1 MYNFA
6 SNTITELAF
15 IPTDE
20 NYLVTKEELDKAAYI
35 NDKKILY
42 FYRNRSIYYLNYETK
57 ECMLLDSN
65 IVPDTCMTSGNN
77 VLVYQTENVDNL
89 INIIDLKDGVK
100 RTIQC
105 ETNEKIRVLGFIDNN
120 IVYGLAPE
128 DIVTQTGKFLMKGIY
143 IMDENLKIIRTYE
156 NDDSYISGTEFYE
169 SKIIIK
175 RVAYDE
181 NNNLVDIT
189 DERLLSNTKSD
200 STKAKLYTGN
210 SEKRQKELYIIPPVK
225 GSVKTSWQNGKYVFP
240 SDSAVHINNEF
251 DITTE
256 YYYVYT
262 YGRLYYI
269 DTDKSECISVAK
281 NTGGVVIDLQG
292 NKIWDRYMDD
302 HK

>member
-1 MYNFA
+1 
-6 SNTITELAF
+6 
-15 IPTDE
+15 
-20 NYLVTKEELDKAAYI
+20 
-35 NDKKILY
+35 
-42 FYRNRSIYYLNYETK
+42 
-57 ECMLLDSN
+57 MLLDSN
-65 IVPDTCMTSGNN
+65 VVPDTCMTSGNN

-128 DIVTQTGKFLMKGIY
+128 DIVTRTGKFLMKGIY
-143 IMDENLKIIRTYE
+143 IMNDNLKIIRTYE

-189 DERLLSNTKSD
+189 DERLLSNTESD

>member
-1 MYNFA
+1 M
-6 SNTITELAF
+6 
-15 IPTDE
+15 
-20 NYLVTKEELDKAAYI
+20 
-35 NDKKILY
+35 
-42 FYRNRSIYYLNYETK
+42 NYETK

-169 SKIIIK
+169 SK
-175 RVAYDE
+175 
-181 NNNLVDIT
+181 
-189 DERLLSNTKSD
+189 
-200 STKAKLYTGN
+200 
-210 SEKRQKELYIIPPVK
+210 
-225 GSVKTSWQNGKYVFP
+225 
-240 SDSAVHINNEF
+240 
-251 DITTE
+251 
-256 YYYVYT
+256 
-262 YGRLYYI
+262 
-269 DTDKSECISVAK
+269 
-281 NTGGVVIDLQG
+281 
-292 NKIWDRYMDD
+292 
-302 HK
+302 